1 MKEPKSRRKRDGEA
15 PLRTK
20 GVVGT
25 VKIAGVEFVLVAK
38 AEYLRLTGDVTTA
51 GQSPPAPSPL
61 RKGTST
67 SQRLFAAR
75 RAAGLTQAALAER
88 LSKSQTFVSLA
99 EAGAAH
105 VGERYVKDVL
115 SACKLP
121 TGWGAPKQ
129 PKRVRKT
136 PEQLEPH
143 EIAGFDPETMRAVER
158 GSKRDKE
165 LSRKYVWWSNA
176 AAGRAMGFGS

>member
-1 MKEPKSRRKRDGEA
+1 M
-15 PLRTK
+15 
-20 GVVGT
+20 
-25 VKIAGVEFVLVAK
+25 LVAK
-38 AEYLRLTGDVTTA
+38 SEYLRLAGEIAPDGESSPAKSTA
-51 GQSPPAPSPL
+51 TKAL
-61 RKGTST
+61 ATKAMVT

-75 RAAGLTQAALAER
+75 RAAGLTQATLAER
-88 LSKSQTFVSLA
+88 LGKSQTFVSLA
-99 EAGAAH
+99 EAGAAN

-121 TGWGAPKQ
+121 AGWGAPKK
-129 PKRVRKT
+129 PRRVRKT

-165 LSRKYVWWSNA
+165 LSRKYVWWNNGA
-176 AAGRAMGFGS
+176 AARAMGFGS

>member
-1 MKEPKSRRKRDGEA
+1 MGRKRNGQV

-20 GVVGT
+20 GVAGT
-25 VKIAGVEFVLVAK
+25 VRMGGVEFVLVAK
-38 AEYLRLTGDVTTA
+38 SEYLRLAGEIASDGESTA
-51 GQSPPAPSPL
+51 AKSTAAKS
-61 RKGTST
+61 TAT

-75 RAAGLTQAALAER
+75 RAASLTQAALAER
-88 LSKSQTFVSLA
+88 LGKSQTFVSLV
-99 EAGAAH
+99 EAGAVN
-105 VGERYVKDVL
+105 VGDRYVKEVL
-115 SACKLP
+115 GACKLP
-121 TGWGAPKQ
+121 AGWGAPKK

-165 LSRKYVWWSNA
+165 LSRLYVWWSNGA
-176 AAGRAMGFGS
+176 AARAMGFGS

>member
-1 MKEPKSRRKRDGEA
+1 MGRKRNAD
-15 PLRTK
+15 PSLRAK
-20 GVVGT
+20 GVAGT
-25 VKIAGVEFVLVAK
+25 VRIAGVEFVLLAK
-38 AEYLRLTGDVTTA
+38 SEYLRLA
-51 GQSPPAPSPL
+51 GKIATSGESPPAPGMPS
-61 RKGTST
+61 RSTST

-88 LSKSQTFVSLA
+88 LGKSQTLVSLA
-99 EAGAAH
+99 EAGAAS
-105 VGERYVKDVL
+105 VGERYVQDVL
-115 SACKLP
+115 SACELP
-121 TGWGAPKQ
+121 EGWGAPKQ
-129 PKRVRKT
+129 PKRVRKA

-176 AAGRAMGFGS
+176 AAGRAMGFGG